1 MEPNDSENSLA
12 KETKKKR
19 MKKKKKKNIENLEEN
34 VCDEQPEYIPLPST
48 VPVAKTIGKGPDADE
63 ADIQAG
69 EEAAEEA
76 AAQECSAASRRP
88 YWMSNCSSIKS
99 PLLRLHQG
107 QLLHTV
113 LVSTASFPDPVNC
126 AAACIIYIFILLYT
140 RISSF

>member
-1 MEPNDSENSLA
+1 MTWPDTSSEEEDQPGPQDSDMELNDSENSLA

-19 MKKKKKKNIENLEEN
+19 MKKNKKKKIANLEEN

-48 VPVAKTIGKGPDADE
+48 VPVAKTIGKAGPHADE

-69 EEAAEEA
+69 EEAGEEA
-76 AAQECSAASRRP
+76 AAQEGSAASRRP

-107 QLLHTV
+107 QSVTP
-113 LVSTASFPDPVNC
+113 SGSCINC
-126 AAACIIYIFILLYT
+126 MKLP
-140 RISSF
+140 